1 MQTKFSLKSL
11 LPALLILA
19 LFSCEKEQLQT
30 TEQAPETTVNFRND
44 SALDDLQFDGE
55 MFSFDSWDAVEE
67 AESALSALV
76 DEHNAIFD
84 EQHSDLD
91 DEAYNDLIDELGFD
105 EFQPLAD
112 FEAQYGINSKRVQ
125 MNTLVDEWLAE
136 ATDIPELETFP
147 DNFPL
152 QSPALRA
159 LINEQG
165 QIRIE
170 GEVHTIDDIESH
182 SGPAC
187 VNSARDINRFIYN
200 HNLFMLVDIGQV
212 RSIFPFVQRAS
223 SRVISLRRRGFT
235 QPWRFWRVR
244 NLTANISGTFR
255 KRDCSTLVANTAFS
269 RTTTSPRRRS
279 SVTTRFT
286 RFSFSNRRFI
296 SGSCDIEATGSL
308 GALSVNVCP

>member
-1 MQTKFSLKSL
+1 MQTKIAVKLL
-11 LPALLILA
+11 LPALLFLA
-19 LFSCEKEQLQT
+19 LFSCEKEQLQP
-30 TEQAPETTVNFRND
+30 TEQAPETTVNFRN
-44 SALDDLQFDGE
+44 SSSLDDLQFDGE
-55 MFSFDSWDAVEE
+55 MFSFDSWEAVEQ
-67 AESALSALV
+67 AENALSALV
-76 DEHNAIFD
+76 DEHNALFD
-84 EQHSDLD
+84 EQHGDLD

-112 FEAQYGINSKRVQ
+112 FEAQYGISSKRVQ
-125 MNTLVDEWLAE
+125 MNTLVNEWLAE

-165 QIRIE
+165 QIRVADEI
-170 GEVHTIDDIESH
+170 HSIDETESH

-187 VNSARDINRFIYN
+187 VRSARDINRFMYN
-200 HNLFMLVDIGQV
+200 HNIFMLLDIGQV
-212 RSIFPFVQRAS
+212 KSIFPFQRAS
-223 SRVISLRRRGFT
+223 SRVISLRRRGYT

-255 KRDCSTLVANTAFS
+255 KRDCSTLAANTAFS

-286 RFSFSNRRFI
+286 RFSFNNRRFI